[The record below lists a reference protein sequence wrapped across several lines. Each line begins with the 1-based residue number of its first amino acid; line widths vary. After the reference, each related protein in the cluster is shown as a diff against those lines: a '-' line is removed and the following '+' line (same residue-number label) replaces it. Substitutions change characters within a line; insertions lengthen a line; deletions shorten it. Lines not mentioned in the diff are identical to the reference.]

1 MSLRARV
8 AKQVLYRSSWRGSL
22 FRKYVLTLVS
32 LVALVLSINAG
43 VETWILYRQTRAQ
56 VTHAQTDYA
65 AAAVTAVQNALAEI
79 EREVSWV
86 TRASAVTLAQHRDD
100 YDLLLRQVP
109 GVLAVAFLDGAGR
122 EQVRARRS
130 NAAAPDPA
138 PETGAAGGPAGFG
151 KPYFVGTEP
160 YAPLAIR
167 HSGANAGMTVA
178 QVSLQ
183 GLSGALPPGPPGLSG
198 AAYVVDG
205 SGRILARTPK
215 APEEIGAEMT
225 RLPQVAAVVEGGGEA
240 GMIGRDPAGGLVLAS
255 PAAIPTLPASVVVEQ
270 PLLEAMAPIRDLL
283 FRLASLLAFGLV
295 VAICAS
301 LVLARRLIVP
311 IRALHAG
318 AEHLAA
324 NRFDHRIDLK
334 TGDEFEHLAD
344 RFNHMADQLSGS
356 YAKLEDEIEKRTR
369 ALARSVEELKSL
381 EAAGRAIVS
390 SLNLDEVAAAVADRA
405 VALTGAEAGAVY
417 LMTDLVGTLALAGAR
432 PGPGAFPPNLTQ
444 GALALFGAAPD
455 QNTQRIPDLAEA
467 AWLPGPDLKAAGF
480 GSGLVVPL
488 ADKEGPLG
496 LVLLLRAA
504 EGTFAEA
511 SAKVVQ
517 TFAHQAVLAIRNAR
531 LFHQVDEKGRALAV
545 ADLHKTQFFAN
556 MSHELRT
563 PLNAVLGYSE
573 LLVDGLY
580 GPLSDR
586 ALDALERVQ
595 INGRHLLSLINDV
608 LDFTK
613 IEAGSL
619 SLSFQDYSMRA
630 VIESVAAA
638 AASLAQNKNL
648 ALTVAV
654 ADDLPLGQGDERRLT
669 QVLMNLVGNAIKF
682 TEAGTVR
689 VEAEAEGGWYTVT
702 VRDSGPGIA
711 LEDQARIFEEFQQ
724 IDSSSTRKQGGTGLG
739 LSIARKLVLLHGGRI
754 EVESE
759 LGQGAAFRVILPIR
773 ASEERQAA

>member
-43 VETWILYRQTRAQ
+43 VETWILYRQTRAN
-56 VTHAQTDYA
+56 VIHAQTDYA
-65 AAAVTAVQNALAEI
+65 AAAVAAMQAALSEI

-122 EQVRARRS
+122 EQVRARRGGARAADPTPEV
-130 NAAAPDPA
+130 AAA
-138 PETGAAGGPAGFG
+138 GAAAGFG
-151 KPYFVGTEP
+151 KPYFIGNEP

-167 HSGANAGMTVA
+167 HSGANAGVTIA

-183 GLSGALPPGPPGLSG
+183 PLSGAFPPGPPGQSG
-198 AAYVVDG
+198 TATLVDG
-205 SGRILARTPK
+205 TGRVVARSAK
-215 APEEIGAEMT
+215 AASEIGAEIGA
-225 RLPQVAAVVEGGGEA
+225 LPQVAAIVAGGGEP
-240 GMIGRDPAGGLVLAS
+240 GMFGHDTAGGLVIAT
-255 PAAIPTLPASVVVEQ
+255 PAAIPTLPATIMVEQ

-324 NRFDHRIDLK
+324 NRFDHRIDLR

-356 YAKLEDEIEKRTR
+356 YGRLEDEIEKRTR
-369 ALARSVEELKSL
+369 ALARSVDELKAL
-381 EAAGRAIVS
+381 EEAGRAIVS
-390 SLNLDEVAAAVADRA
+390 SLNLDAVVAAVADRA

-417 LMTDLVGTLALAGAR
+417 LITDVVGTLTLAGAQK
-432 PGPGAFPPNLTQ
+432 GGAFPQELAP
-444 GALALFGAAPD
+444 GAMALFATAERQD
-455 QNTQRIPDLAEA
+455 TLSLPDLAGA
-467 AWLPGPDLKAAGF
+467 AWLPGAEFEAAGF
-480 GSGLVVPL
+480 RNGLVVPL

-496 LVLLLRAA
+496 LLLLLRGEA
-504 EGTFAEA
+504 GSFAEA

-619 SLSFQDYSMRA
+619 SLSFQDYAMRA

-638 AASLAQNKNL
+638 ASSLAQNKNL
-648 ALTVAV
+648 ALTVEA
-654 ADDLPLGQGDERRLT
+654 ADDMPLGQGDERRLT

-682 TEAGTVR
+682 TEAGAVR
-689 VEAEAEGGWYTVT
+689 IDAKAEGGWFTVT
-702 VRDSGPGIA
+702 VTDTGPGIA
-711 LEDQARIFEEFQQ
+711 PADQGRIFDEFQQ

-759 LGQGAAFRVILPIR
+759 LGRGAAFRVILPVR

>member
-1 MSLRARV
+1 MSLRARI
-8 AKQVLYRSSWRGSL
+8 AKQVLYRSSWRASL

-43 VETWILYRQTRAQ
+43 VETWILYRQTRAS
-56 VTHAQTDYA
+56 VTHAQADYA
-65 AAAVTAVQNALAEI
+65 AAAVAAMQAALSEI

-109 GVLAVAFLDGAGR
+109 GVLAVAFLDGTGR
-122 EQVRARRS
+122 EQVRARRGGAR
-130 NAAAPDPA
+130 AADPA
-138 PETGAAGGPAGFG
+138 PEAPAPEGGAGFG
-151 KPYFVGTEP
+151 KPYFIGNEP
-160 YAPLAIR
+160 YAALAIR
-167 HSGANAGMTVA
+167 HSGANAGVTLA

-183 GLSGALPPGPPGLSG
+183 PLSGAFPPGPPGQGGSAIL
-198 AAYVVDG
+198 VDG
-205 SGRILARTPK
+205 TGRVVARS
-215 APEEIGAEMT
+215 AGAMPEVGAT
-225 RLPQVAAVVEGGGEA
+225 VAALPQVAAIVAGGGEP
-240 GMIGRDPAGGLVLAS
+240 GMFGRDSAGGLVIAT
-255 PAAIPTLPASVVVEQ
+255 PAAISTLPASILVEQ

-356 YAKLEDEIEKRTR
+356 YGRLEDEIEKRTR
-369 ALARSVEELKSL
+369 ALARSVDELKAL
-381 EAAGRAIVS
+381 EEAGRAIVA
-390 SLNLDEVAAAVADRA
+390 SLNLDAVVAAVADRA

-417 LMTDLVGTLALAGAR
+417 LIAEADESLTLAGAQR
-432 PGPGAFPPNLTQ
+432 SGAFPGELAP
-444 GALALFGAAPD
+444 GAMALFAVTERRDTLSLPELG
-455 QNTQRIPDLAEA
+455 EA
-467 AWLPGPDLKAAGF
+467 AWLPGAELERAGF
-480 GSGLVVPL
+480 RNGLVVPL

-496 LVLLLRAA
+496 LLLLLRGEA
-504 EGTFAEA
+504 GSFAQA

-531 LFHQVDEKGRALAV
+531 LFHQVDEKGRALAI

-619 SLSFQDYSMRA
+619 TLSFQDYSMRA

-638 AASLAQNKNL
+638 ASSLAQNKNL
-648 ALTVAV
+648 ALTVSA
-654 ADDLPLGQGDERRLT
+654 ADDMPLGQGDERRLT

-682 TEAGTVR
+682 TETGAVR
-689 VEAEAEGGWYTVT
+689 IEAEAEGGWFTVT
-702 VRDSGPGIA
+702 VTDTGPGIA
-711 LEDQARIFEEFQQ
+711 PADQGRIFDEFQQ

-759 LGQGAAFRVILPIR
+759 LGRGAAFRVILPVR